1 VEMIDTATNVAHIAF
16 YGNYFLGYYIRVPLS
31 EEHLSA
37 WRAVVTSHAAVTD
50 RVQKAFAA
58 ADLPPLSWFELMWA
72 VHKAPDGR
80 PRMSELAEWLTLS
93 RGGITKLVDRLQDA
107 GYLERVSCAEDRR
120 SLQAALTPAGTRMLE
135 EMRVVYRTEV
145 ERHLGSISPE
155 EAELLAGMLAKVTNS
170 TCDDAGAEN
179 DGAAARLAATPAS

>member
-1 VEMIDTATNVAHIAF
+1 MGTSDK
-16 YGNYFLGYYIRVPLS
+16 
-31 EEHLSA
+31 HLEA

-72 VHKAPDGR
+72 VKQSAGGR

-107 GYLERVSCAEDRR
+107 GYLERVACSEDRR
-120 SLQAALTPAGTRMLE
+120 GLQAELTPAGERLLE
-135 EMRVVYRTEV
+135 EMRLVYQAEV
-145 ERHLGSISPE
+145 GRHLASLNDQEAQLVTSI
-155 EAELLAGMLAKVTNS
+155 LARVTGS
-170 TCDDAGAEN
+170 TC
-179 DGAAARLAATPAS
+179 AAAESEAPVTA